1 AAGNRLCG
9 GDLCAVPPRGP
20 ERHPRRLRA
29 GPYGAGLS
37 LRGDPDRQFAGRLR
51 QVDRGCRS
59 PLRRLAPAGEAED
72 HAAGHPHRTFLGRR
86 IRLPDFL
93 GRGGGGDLHGQPRP
107 ADPAGTHLG
116 GAQAGSDAGDRGC
129 LHHSRG
135 LHIARDGCCGAFEE
149 TDFEMTPAFLSIRSL
164 RQTYGSVVAVDDVSL
179 EIPEGEFLTFLG
191 PSGSGKST
199 TLYALAG
206 FNEPTSGDIL
216 LRGGSILATPSHK
229 RNIGMV
235 FQRYTL
241 FPHLNV
247 RENVGFPL
255 RVRGRPEREVAR
267 RVDTMLALVRL
278 DGYGDRMPGHLSGGQ
293 QQRVALARALAYDP
307 PVLLMDEPLSAL
319 DKKLREEIQIEIR
332 RIHRETG
339 VTILY
344 VTHDQEE
351 ALRLSDRIAV
361 FNRGRIEQVGSGRDL
376 YHN

>member
-1 AAGNRLCG
+1 M
-9 GDLCAVPPRGP
+9 
-20 ERHPRRLRA
+20 
-29 GPYGAGLS
+29 S
-37 LRGDPDRQFAGRLR
+37 Q
-51 QVDRGCRS
+51 
-59 PLRRLAPAGEAED
+59 PL
-72 HAAGHPHRTFLGRR
+72 
-86 IRLPDFL
+86 
-93 GRGGGGDLHGQPRP
+93 
-107 ADPAGTHLG
+107 
-116 GAQAGSDAGDRGC
+116 
-129 LHHSRG
+129 
-135 LHIARDGCCGAFEE
+135 
-149 TDFEMTPAFLSIRSL
+149 LSIRGF

-179 EIPEGEFLTFLG
+179 DIPEGEFLTFLG

-206 FNEPTSGDIL
+206 FNEPTAGDIL
-216 LRGGSILATPSHK
+216 LNGASILATPSHK

-247 RENVGFPL
+247 RENVAFPL
-255 RVRGRPEREVAR
+255 RVRGRPAAEIAAK
-267 RVDTMLALVRL
+267 VDRMLALVRL
-278 DGYGDRMPGHLSGGQ
+278 DGLGERMPAQMSGGQ

-319 DKKLREEIQIEIR
+319 DKKLREEIQVEIR

-361 FNRGRIEQVGSGRDL
+361 FNQGRIEQVGSGRDL
-376 YHN
+376 YHNPATRFVAGFIGDSNFLDVTEVTVETKADGGRGRVVFPDGTAVADLPVHRSAGGSGPAQVMVRPQSLRLADEGLPVRALDVTFLGDSSTVQFRTGWGQEIWMRAGAEAISGLCPDATCRVTWNPAESHLFL

>member
-1 AAGNRLCG
+1 
-9 GDLCAVPPRGP
+9 
-20 ERHPRRLRA
+20 
-29 GPYGAGLS
+29 
-37 LRGDPDRQFAGRLR
+37 
-51 QVDRGCRS
+51 
-59 PLRRLAPAGEAED
+59 
-72 HAAGHPHRTFLGRR
+72 
-86 IRLPDFL
+86 
-93 GRGGGGDLHGQPRP
+93 
-107 ADPAGTHLG
+107 
-116 GAQAGSDAGDRGC
+116 
-129 LHHSRG
+129 
-135 LHIARDGCCGAFEE
+135 
-149 TDFEMTPAFLSIRSL
+149 MTPAFLSIRRL
-164 RQTYGSVVAVDDVSL
+164 RQTYGAVVAVDDVSL
-179 EIPEGEFLTFLG
+179 DIPEGEFLTFLG

-216 LRGGSILATPSHK
+216 LRGQSILATPSHK

-247 RENVGFPL
+247 RENVAFPL
-255 RVRGRPEREVAR
+255 RVRGRPEAEIAAQ
-267 RVDTMLALVRL
+267 VDRMLALVRL
-278 DGYGDRMPGHLSGGQ
+278 EGYGGRMPGHLSGGQ

-361 FNRGRIEQVGSGRDL
+361 FNHGRIEQVGSGRDL
-376 YHN
+376 YHDPATRFVASFIGDSSFLDADEARVEGGRGRVVFPDGTVMGDLPVHRSAADGGAAAGQVMVRPQSLRLAGQGQGLAVRVLDVTFLGDTSTVQFRTAWGQEMWMRAGAETVAGISPDATCHVSWNPAESHLFL

>member
-1 AAGNRLCG
+1 
-9 GDLCAVPPRGP
+9 
-20 ERHPRRLRA
+20 
-29 GPYGAGLS
+29 
-37 LRGDPDRQFAGRLR
+37 
-51 QVDRGCRS
+51 
-59 PLRRLAPAGEAED
+59 
-72 HAAGHPHRTFLGRR
+72 
-86 IRLPDFL
+86 
-93 GRGGGGDLHGQPRP
+93 
-107 ADPAGTHLG
+107 
-116 GAQAGSDAGDRGC
+116 
-129 LHHSRG
+129 
-135 LHIARDGCCGAFEE
+135 
-149 TDFEMTPAFLSIRSL
+149 MTPAFLSIRSL
-164 RQTYGSVVAVDDVSL
+164 RQTYGNVVAVDDVSL

-247 RENVGFPL
+247 RENIAFPL
-255 RVRGRPEREVAR
+255 RVRGQAERDIAA
-267 RVDTMLALVRL
+267 RVDTMLALVQL
-278 DGYGDRMPGHLSGGQ
+278 DGFDDRMPNNLSGGQ

-376 YHN
+376 YHNPATRFVASFIGDSNFLDTAEAKVSGDRGRVVFPDGTAMADLPVHRSAAVAGGGSTAAQVMVRTQSLRLAGKGQGLCVRVLDVTFLGDSSTLQFRTVWGQELWMRAGAETIAGISPDATCHVSWNPGESHLFL

>member
-1 AAGNRLCG
+1 
-9 GDLCAVPPRGP
+9 
-20 ERHPRRLRA
+20 
-29 GPYGAGLS
+29 
-37 LRGDPDRQFAGRLR
+37 
-51 QVDRGCRS
+51 
-59 PLRRLAPAGEAED
+59 
-72 HAAGHPHRTFLGRR
+72 
-86 IRLPDFL
+86 
-93 GRGGGGDLHGQPRP
+93 
-107 ADPAGTHLG
+107 
-116 GAQAGSDAGDRGC
+116 
-129 LHHSRG
+129 
-135 LHIARDGCCGAFEE
+135 
-149 TDFEMTPAFLSIRSL
+149 MTPAFLSIRRL
-164 RQTYGSVVAVDDVSL
+164 RQTYGAVVAVDDVSL
-179 EIPEGEFLTFLG
+179 DIPEGEFLTFLG

-216 LRGGSILATPSHK
+216 LRGQSILATPSHK

-241 FPHLNV
+241 FPHLTV
-247 RENVGFPL
+247 RENVAFPL
-255 RVRGRPEREVAR
+255 RVRGRPEAEIAVQ
-267 RVDTMLALVRL
+267 VDRMLALVRL
-278 DGYGDRMPGHLSGGQ
+278 EGYGGRMPGHLSGGQ

-361 FNRGRIEQVGSGRDL
+361 FNHGRIEQVGSGRDL
-376 YHN
+376 YHDPATRFVASFIGDSSFLDAAEARVEGGRGRVVFPDGTVMGDLPVHRSAADGGAAAGQVMVRPQSLRLAGQGQGLAVRVLDVTFLGDTSTVQFRTAWGQEMWMRAGAETVAGISPDATCHVSWNPAESHLFL

>member
-1 AAGNRLCG
+1 
-9 GDLCAVPPRGP
+9 
-20 ERHPRRLRA
+20 
-29 GPYGAGLS
+29 
-37 LRGDPDRQFAGRLR
+37 
-51 QVDRGCRS
+51 
-59 PLRRLAPAGEAED
+59 
-72 HAAGHPHRTFLGRR
+72 
-86 IRLPDFL
+86 
-93 GRGGGGDLHGQPRP
+93 
-107 ADPAGTHLG
+107 
-116 GAQAGSDAGDRGC
+116 
-129 LHHSRG
+129 
-135 LHIARDGCCGAFEE
+135 
-149 TDFEMTPAFLSIRSL
+149 MTPAFLSIRRL
-164 RQTYGSVVAVDDVSL
+164 RQTYGAVVAVDDVSL
-179 EIPEGEFLTFLG
+179 DIPEGEFLTFLG

-216 LRGGSILATPSHK
+216 LRGQSILSTPSHK

-247 RENVGFPL
+247 RENVAFPL
-255 RVRGRPEREVAR
+255 RVRGRPEAEIAAQ
-267 RVDTMLALVRL
+267 VDRMLALVRL
-278 DGYGDRMPGHLSGGQ
+278 EGYGGRMPGHLSGGQ

-361 FNRGRIEQVGSGRDL
+361 FNHGRIEQVGSGRDL
-376 YHN
+376 YHDPATRFVASFIGDSSFLDAAEARVEGGRGRVVFPDGTVMGDLPVHRSAADGGAAAGQVMVRPQSLRLAGQGQGLAVRVLDVTFLGDTSTVQLRTAWGQEMWMRAGAETVAGISPDATCHVSWNPAESHLFL